1 MLIVLRENELCKIST
16 RLRKNSKQSGIR
28 AIDSWFDIIVAH
40 QYLRRNKQRE
50 ELRWKISSLSIRR
63 FWGKRGKIEA
73 KKGESLEAKSPSVKL
88 MSRKQ
93 NYKLIGQNQPQKQ
106 RQEHAKITAYRINK
120 IDLRHQ
126 NT

>member
-1 MLIVLRENELCKIST
+1 MLIVLRENELCKISP

-50 ELRWKISSLSIRR
+50 ELCWKISSLSIRR

-93 NYKLIGQNQPQKQ
+93 NYKELAKTNLKNKDKTMQK
-106 RQEHAKITAYRINK
+106 
-120 IDLRHQ
+120 L
-126 NT
+126 